1 MTGQHYQP
9 YLRGLRPRKVD
20 VSRRLDAYL
29 KTCLRN
35 NRRHWVKVRITDIA
49 NTFGVSVRTLKRA
62 LAKLR
67 ATTEHLRFR
76 TVTQAGGGR
85 GWSVLVSD
93 RLGIEPFME
102 HHARDRWRGRVV
114 RTWLRGSR
122 VLTNSSRR
130 CSRLSDKTA
139 GSHIGETF
147 PKGTTVLKPGSS
159 WPSGRNLTKANPPAA
174 ESGVFSGNSRVSAR
188 ATGKHRGLAR
198 YCHWFA
204 RDLWH
209 ECAYD
214 NAKILASHKHIF
226 SMCYRLK
233 RQRVSDK
240 DIRRAFKWAF
250 IETHMLATDYAL
262 MNDLG
267 TGFKFCLSHTVAL
280 TEKRLGDLK
289 DRPGA

>member
-1 MTGQHYQP
+1 M
-9 YLRGLRPRKVD
+9 D
-20 VSRRLDAYL
+20 VSRRLECYL

-49 NTFGVSVRTLKRA
+49 HTFGVSVRTLKRA

-67 ATTEHLRFR
+67 ASTEQLRFR

-93 RLGIEPFME
+93 RHGIEPFME

-122 VLTNSSRR
+122 ILTNSSRR
-130 CSRLSDKTA
+130 CSRPSDKTA
-139 GSHIGETF
+139 GSLIGETF
-147 PKGTTVLKPGSS
+147 PSGTTFIKPQGS
-159 WPSGRNLTKANPPAA
+159 WPSSRNLTKANPPAA
-174 ESGVFSGNSRVSAR
+174 ESEASSGNSWQSAR
-188 ATGKHRGLAR
+188 ATDKHRCLAR

-209 ECAYD
+209 ENFYD
-214 NAKILASHKHIF
+214 NIKILPSHRHIF
-226 SMCYRLK
+226 SMCNRLK
-233 RQRVSDK
+233 RQRVSDEK
-240 DIRRAFKWAF
+240 IRRAFKWAF
-250 IETHMLATDYAL
+250 IETHKLATDYAL
-262 MNDLG
+262 INDLG

-280 TEKRLGDLK
+280 TERRLGDL
-289 DRPGA
+289 